1 MMQVEASGLAMV
13 ICAPSGAGKS
23 TLIRKLLQEFPGF
36 SFSVSYTTRAP
47 RPGEV
52 PGRDYHFV
60 QDKEFLRLAEK
71 NFFAEWAKVHGN
83 YYGTPLQKSLELMQA
98 GNDLL
103 FDIDIQG
110 ARQLKANL
118 KSGVFVFILPPSRS
132 VLEARLAK
140 RGTDDAKSRQR
151 RLDIARQ
158 ELQAAEEFDY
168 WILNQDLQQAYQDLR
183 AVYLAEKCRP
193 RLQPVL
199 LQKILASWD
208 QT

>member
-1 MMQVEASGLAMV
+1 MKVKAANGLALV

-23 TLIRKLLQEFPGF
+23 TLISKLLQEFPGF

-52 PGRDYHFV
+52 QGRDYHFV
-60 QDKEFLRLAEK
+60 QVKEFLSLAEE
-71 NFFAEWAKVHGN
+71 NFFAEWAQVHDN

-110 ARQLKANL
+110 ARQLRANL
-118 KSGVFVFILPPSRS
+118 NSGVFVFILPPSRS
-132 VLEARLAK
+132 VLETRLAR

-158 ELQAAEEFDY
+158 ELQSAEEFDY
-168 WILNQDLQQAYQDLR
+168 WILNKDLQLAYQDLR

-193 RLQPVL
+193 RLQPGL
-199 LQKILASWD
+199 LQEVLASWN
-208 QT
+208 QA